1 MHPDR
6 LAMILTQ
13 HCLYAEQYQRL
24 YFILLIFLWFCLWA
38 IDLFDGKYQIIYK
51 HEYKHD
57 KKINIDLNIILRN
70 SNFKL
75 AYIAL

>member
-1 MHPDR
+1 MLSNTRDY
-6 LAMILTQ
+6 IL
-13 HCLYAEQYQRL
+13 
-24 YFILLIFLWFCLWA
+24 FSWFVYDLLWA

-57 KKINIDLNIILRN
+57 KLLNIYLNIILRN

-75 AYIAL
+75 AYIALLFTKKQFILYILNIY